1 MKTQQPFRLPPT
13 HFKKFFAQMNKAVTA
28 LGVNSDEYY
37 RRVLSECAGVSS
49 IKQLPSLD
57 AYDEC
62 LRRFALDAGDYA
74 QPADFA
80 TEKQKRYA
88 YIIKVTTLQIMQL
101 ARLDESNAR
110 AYFDA
115 IVSQSRRGA
124 VGFYSRGETFY
135 LDLDPSNLLLFL
147 KILDTH
153 LRRLKKK
160 HFPLFPLS
168 FNDRVKYVA
177 DGPIFLREDVD
188 KYYYS
193 RQPFSVLNQGRTT
206 T

>member
-1 MKTQQPFRLPPT
+1 MKAQSPFKLPPT

-37 RRVLSECAGVSS
+37 RRVLTECAGVSS
-49 IKQLPSLD
+49 IKQLPSLE

-74 QPADFA
+74 RPADFA

-88 YIIKVTTLQIMQL
+88 YVIKVTTMQIMQL
-101 ARLDESNAR
+101 ANLDEKNAR

-115 IVSQSRRGA
+115 IVKQSRRGSC
-124 VGFYSRGETFY
+124 GFYSSGETFY
-135 LDLDPSNLLLFL
+135 LDLDPRNLLLFV

-168 FNDRVKYVA
+168 FDDRVKYVS
-177 DGPIFLREDVD
+177 DGSVFLREDVD
-188 KYYYS
+188 KYYYANAS
-193 RQPFSVLNQGRTT
+193 FTLFKTT
-206 T
+206 

>member
-1 MKTQQPFRLPPT
+1 MKTQPSFKLPPAY
-13 HFKKFFAQMNKAVTA
+13 FKKFFAQMNKAVTA

-37 RRVLSECAGVSS
+37 RRVLFECAGVSS
-49 IKQLPSLD
+49 IKQLPSLELY
-57 AYDEC
+57 AEC

-88 YIIKVTTLQIMQL
+88 YIIKVMTLQIMQL

-135 LDLDPSNLLLFL
+135 LDLDPINLLLFL

-193 RQPFSVLNQGRTT
+193 RQPFSVLNQCRTT

>member
-1 MKTQQPFRLPPT
+1 
-13 HFKKFFAQMNKAVTA
+13 
-28 LGVNSDEYY
+28 
-37 RRVLSECAGVSS
+37 
-49 IKQLPSLD
+49 
-57 AYDEC
+57 

-80 TEKQKRYA
+80 SEKQKRYA
-88 YIIKVTTLQIMQL
+88 YVIKVTALQIMQL

-115 IVSQSRRGA
+115 VVSQSRRGSA
-124 VGFYSRGETFY
+124 GFYSRGESFY
-135 LDLDPSNLLLFL
+135 LDLDPRNLLLFL

-153 LRRLKKK
+153 LRRLKKR

-168 FNDRVKYVA
+168 FNDRVRYIA
-177 DGPIFLREDVD
+177 DGSIFLREPVD

-193 RQPFSVLNQGRTT
+193 RLPFSALNRAPKIT
-206 T
+206 

>member
-1 MKTQQPFRLPPT
+1 MKCPQITPA
-13 HFKKFFAQMNKAVTA
+13 HYKKFFAQLHKATLA
-28 LGVNSDEYY
+28 LGLLGGDADDYY
-37 RRVLSECAGVSS
+37 RRILTECAGVTS
-49 IKQLPSLD
+49 IKQLPSIE

-62 LRRFALDAGDYA
+62 LRRFALDAGDFA

-80 TEKQKRYA
+80 SEKQKRYA

-101 ARLDESNAR
+101 ARLDTSNAR

-115 IVSQSRRGA
+115 VVFRSRRGA
-124 VGFYSRGETFY
+124 VGVVSSGESFH
-135 LDLDPSNLLLFL
+135 LDIDPRNLLLFI

-168 FNDRVKYVA
+168 FNDRVRYVA
-177 DGPIFLREDVD
+177 DGSVFMREDVD

-193 RQPFSVLNQGRTT
+193 RQPFSVGNSL
-206 T
+206 

>member
-1 MKTQQPFRLPPT
+1 MKTQSPFKLPPT

-49 IKQLPSLD
+49 IKQLPSLEV
-57 AYDEC
+57 YDEC

-177 DGPIFLREDVD
+177 DGSVFLREDVD

-193 RQPFSVLNQGRTT
+193 RQPFSLLNQGRTT